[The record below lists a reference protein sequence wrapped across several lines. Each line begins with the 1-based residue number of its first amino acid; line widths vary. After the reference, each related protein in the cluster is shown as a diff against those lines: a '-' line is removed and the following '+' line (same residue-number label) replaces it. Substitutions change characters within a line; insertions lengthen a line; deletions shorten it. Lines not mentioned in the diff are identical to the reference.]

1 MKSSNQG
8 AHVSRARGEHAP
20 RVRRLTPSSTAP
32 ERATARVP
40 REEARADS
48 GRKRARSSKRF
59 LPPPR
64 FVWPDGHRCAAMLS
78 FDVDG
83 ETTAL
88 SEDLKLASRR
98 TLMSQCEYG
107 PRIGVPRL
115 LGLLKHLE
123 VPATFFVPGYIA
135 EHHPR
140 MIEAIMAD
148 GHEIG
153 LHGYLHEK
161 LAYLSEA
168 EEESILLRSLEILTH
183 LTGKPPVGY
192 RAPWFEINPRT
203 PELLQ
208 KHNLQYCASEMGDDV
223 PYFHENGLV
232 EIPGQWLL
240 EDWEQFAFN
249 ADPAWGFVPENC
261 EKVFDL
267 WWREFEA
274 MHDFGCCFVLTL
286 HPWLSGRPSR
296 VRLLEKLVNA
306 MRGKRG
312 VWFARGREISGYC
325 YTRPEARREIDFD
338 SAADSLKLTPTN

>member
-1 MKSSNQG
+1 M
-8 AHVSRARGEHAP
+8 
-20 RVRRLTPSSTAP
+20 
-32 ERATARVP
+32 
-40 REEARADS
+40 
-48 GRKRARSSKRF
+48 RSSETVQSPGRF

-64 FVWPDGHRCAAMLS
+64 FTWPDGQRCAAMLC

-88 SEDLKLASRR
+88 SEDLALARRR

-107 PRIGVPRL
+107 PRVGVPRL

-140 MIEAIMAD
+140 MIEAIVAD

-161 LAYLSEA
+161 LSYLNEA
-168 EEESILLRSLEILTH
+168 EEEAILLRSLEILTR
-183 LTGKPPVGY
+183 LTGSRPVGF
-192 RAPWFEINPRT
+192 RAPWFEINPWT
-203 PELLQ
+203 PALLA
-208 KHNLQYCASEMGDDV
+208 KHNLAYCASEMGDDV
-223 PYFHENGLV
+223 PYFHDNGLV

-249 ADPAWGFVPENC
+249 ADPAWGVIPENC

-274 MHDFGCCFVLTL
+274 MHDYGCCFVLTL

-296 VRLLEKLVNA
+296 VQLLEKLVGA
-306 MRGKRG
+306 MREKPG
-312 VWFARGREISGYC
+312 VWFARGREIADYF
-325 YTRPEARREIDFD
+325 RRQPQAHHAIDFD
-338 SAADSLKLTPTN
+338 TIANSTLVKT